1 MIKYFA
7 YYSYGGF
14 KDMLAGSQ
22 AEKAERTYYLP
33 LVESG
38 IDTDQTKKDLPR
50 IKILDDDDEGA
61 LTGGIIRLVS
71 NGGYDIFYSRNFDGK
86 SVLVIRDINGTEK
99 DDNGRSIPFV
109 MELIG
114 DDSDSEVLAKAA
126 SFLMNNTGSSDKI
139 LGSLFH
145 YDPVS
150 NGLCFENKKLSDW
163 LTSINGSTSMIETVD
178 KGTVNLYSG
187 NTASFIS
194 VKVKTGKDEFLNR
207 LGLADKDVLVERYDR
222 ILPENDTNLRNRR
235 VAAWKEYEAA
245 IRRKKLMY
253 AAITGG
259 IVIAG
264 ILLACLLTKCD

>member
-14 KDMLAGSQ
+14 KDMLVGGQ
-22 AEKAERTYYLP
+22 AEKAERTYYMP

-50 IKILDDDDEGA
+50 IKILNEDNEEA

-71 NGGYDIFYSRNFDGK
+71 NGGYDIFYSRNLDGK
-86 SVLVIRDINGTEK
+86 SVLVVRDVNGTEK

-109 MELIG
+109 MELVG
-114 DDSDSEVLAKAA
+114 DKADSEILAKAA
-126 SFLMNNTGSSDKI
+126 SFLMNNTGASDKI
-139 LGSLFH
+139 FGPLFH
-145 YDPVS
+145 YDPKS

-163 LTSINGSTSMIETVD
+163 LASINDLTTTIDTVD
-178 KGTVNLYSG
+178 NGTVNLYSG
-187 NTASFIS
+187 QWESIIS
-194 VKVKTGKDEFLNR
+194 VKVMTGKDQFLKR
-207 LGLADKDVLVERYDR
+207 LGLGNKDILVERYDR
-222 ILPENDTNLRNRR
+222 ILPENDANLRNRR
-235 VAAWKEYEAA
+235 LADWKEYEAM

-259 IVIAG
+259 LVIAAVVM
-264 ILLACLLTKCD
+264 ACILTKCD